1 MFLLIKDL
9 DNPFD
14 FSIRGETGTEISLKP
29 IHDIEYTLYKSKE
42 SFSNDFHTS

>member
-14 FSIRGETGTEISLKP
+14 YAANGETGTEISLKP
-29 IHDIEYTLYKSKE
+29 IHDFEKIILDSK
-42 SFSNDFHTS
+42 